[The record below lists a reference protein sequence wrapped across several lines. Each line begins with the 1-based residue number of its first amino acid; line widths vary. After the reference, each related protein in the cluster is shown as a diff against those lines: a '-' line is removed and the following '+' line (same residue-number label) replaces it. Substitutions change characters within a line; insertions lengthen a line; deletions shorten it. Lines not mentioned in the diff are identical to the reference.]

1 MAQLLFIPHG
11 PSPNTVALME
21 AAASRIEAE
30 TKVDLVV
37 KPPLE
42 ANAEDALKADGVLI
56 GTTENIG
63 AMAGLTKD
71 FFDRSYNAMLDV
83 SAGKPVAAYIRA
95 GLDGTGTRRG
105 LEAIFTGLGWRLA
118 AEPLILKGEWR
129 DNFPDAAADLGLGFA
144 AGLEM
149 GVF

>member
-1 MAQLLFIPHG
+1 MAKLLFIPHA

-21 AAASRIEAE
+21 ATRERIAAE
-30 TKVDLVV
+30 TEIDLVV
-37 KPPLE
+37 KPPLD
-42 ANAEDALKADGVLI
+42 ATAEDALDADGVLI

-71 FFDRSYNAMLDV
+71 FFDRSYNAMLEV
-83 SAGKPVAAYIRA
+83 SSGKPVAAYIRA

-118 AEPLILKGEWR
+118 AEPLVLQGEWR
-129 DNFPDAAADLGLGFA
+129 DGFPDAAAELGHGLA

>member
-1 MAQLLFIPHG
+1 MARLLFIAHA
-11 PSPNTVALME
+11 PSPNTVALVE
-21 AAASRIEAE
+21 AVRDRIGAE
-30 TKVDLVV
+30 SGVDLVV

-42 ANAEDALKADGVLI
+42 ATAEDALGADGVLV

-71 FFDRSYNAMLDV
+71 FFDRSYNDMLDV

-105 LEAIFTGLGWRLA
+105 LEAVFTGLRWRLA
-118 AEPLILKGEWR
+118 AEPLVLKGGWR
-129 DNFPDAAADLGLGFA
+129 EDFPEAAAELGLGLA

>member
-1 MAQLLFIPHG
+1 MARLLFIPHA
-11 PSPNTVALME
+11 PSPNTVVLME
-21 AAASRIEAE
+21 AVRERIAAE
-30 TKVDLVV
+30 TSVELLV
-37 KPPLE
+37 KPPLD
-42 ANAEDALKADGVLI
+42 ATAEDALGADGVLI

-71 FFDRSYNAMLDV
+71 FFDRTYNSMLET

-105 LEAIFTGLGWRLA
+105 LEAMFTGLRWRLA
-118 AEPLILKGEWR
+118 SEPLVLKGEWQ
-129 DNFPDAAADLGLGFA
+129 DMFPDSAAELGLGLA

>member
-1 MAQLLFIPHG
+1 MARLLFIPHA

-21 AAASRIEAE
+21 AVTARIGSE
-30 TKVDLVV
+30 TGVELVV

-42 ANAEDALKADGVLI
+42 ATADDALGADGVLV

-105 LEAIFTGLGWRLA
+105 LEAVFTGLRWRLA
-118 AEPLILKGEWR
+118 AEPLVLKGKWR
-129 DNFPDAAADLGLGFA
+129 EDFPAEAAELGLGLA

>member
-1 MAQLLFIPHG
+1 MARLLFIPHA
-11 PSPNTVALME
+11 PSRNTVALRE
-21 AAASRIEAE
+21 ATEERIQAE
-30 TKVDLVV
+30 TGIDLVV

-42 ANAEDALKADGVLI
+42 AAADDAIGADGVLI

-71 FFDRSYNAMLDV
+71 FFDRNYNTMLEV
-83 SAGKPVAAYIRA
+83 TAGKPVAAYIRA

-118 AEPLILKGEWR
+118 AEPLVLKGEWR
-129 DNFPDAAADLGLGFA
+129 ESYPNDAAELGLGLA

-149 GVF
+149 GAF